1 MTSFIPEEK
10 INEIRHKASILEVIS
25 DYVALKKSGR
35 NYLGLCPFHSERT
48 PSFTVNEEKGI
59 FYCFGCGVGGN
70 LFHFLMRAQKMSF
83 PETVREVAR
92 RYGIPLPERELSAEE
107 KRRKTLRAQLLE
119 VNEAAAAYY
128 QEILLSKQAGEEGR
142 NYLARRGLSRELIQ
156 THRLGFAPDAWDA
169 LALHFQ
175 KKGVDLRMAETL
187 GLLLPRKEG
196 PVAGNQPSYY
206 DRFRRR
212 VIFPIQNDGGQVC
225 GFGGRII
232 DQPSPETL
240 PPPPKYMNSPESPVY
255 RKGHLLYGLQV
266 AKGPIR
272 EKGKAIIVEGYMDL
286 LSLHQEGILNVV
298 AALGTSLTPVQV
310 SLLGRFAGEAVL
322 IFDADE
328 GGKRAT
334 ERSLE
339 LFLQERLAVKVAS
352 LPAGEDP
359 DSFIR
364 KERRS
369 GFERLLEGALPLMEF
384 LWQKASRRYPTGTVE
399 GKVRVVRELIP
410 ALRRLSDPL
419 ERNLYIERIAH
430 GLGMKESQIRSL
442 MPGSGESALKD
453 PLPRTDSGGAPHERL
468 LLQLMLK
475 CSHFIPVVVKEM
487 GAENFSIPRYQRLA
501 RELLRLWQMKT
512 DWELQKIMGLLP
524 EEEMRSLVA
533 ELLLTEESLI
543 EPERMLK
550 DCLRQWRLLRVRR
563 EIQRVD
569 EEIRERSRMEA
580 AGSSAVTGLK
590 ELLKRKQR
598 LIVEQKKW
606 VDESAVGQGANAG

>member
-10 INEIRHKASILEVIS
+10 INEIRAKASIVEVIS

-59 FYCFGCGVGGN
+59 FHSFGCGAGGN
-70 LFHFLMRAQKMSF
+70 LFNFLMRAHQMSF
-83 PETVREVAR
+83 PETVREVAK
-92 RYGIPLPERELSAEE
+92 RYGIPLAERELSAEE

-128 QEILLSKQAGEEGR
+128 QEILLSQRTGEEGR
-142 NYLARRGLSRELIQ
+142 NYLAGRGLSRELIQ
-156 THRLGFAPDAWDA
+156 THRLGFAPDAWDS
-169 LALHFQ
+169 LALYFQ
-175 KKGVDLRMAETL
+175 KKGVDLRMAENL
-187 GLLLPRKEG
+187 GLLLPRKEAQG
-196 PVAGNQPSYY
+196 VGNRPSYY

-212 VIFPIQNDGGQVC
+212 VIFPIQNEGGQVC

-232 DQPSPETL
+232 DHPSPQTL
-240 PPPPKYMNSPESPVY
+240 PSPPKYMNSPESPVY
-255 RKGHLLYGLQV
+255 SKGHLLYGLPV
-266 AKGPIR
+266 AKGP
-272 EKGKAIIVEGYMDL
+272 IIVEGYMDL

-298 AALGTSLTPVQV
+298 ASLGTSLTPVQV

-352 LPAGEDP
+352 LPAGDDP

-410 ALRRLSDPL
+410 ALKRLSDPL

-430 GLGMKESQIRSL
+430 GLGMMESQIRSL
-442 MPGSGESALKD
+442 LPGAGEDTYPKD
-453 PLPRTDSGGAPHERL
+453 ASPCTGSREAPHERL

-475 CSHFIPVVVKEM
+475 SSHFIPVVVKEM
-487 GAENFSIPRYQRLA
+487 GAENFSIPRYQRLV
-501 RELLRLWQMKT
+501 RELLRLWEMKT
-512 DWELQKIMGLLP
+512 DWEPQKFMGLLP

-550 DCLRQWRLLRVRR
+550 DCLRQWRLIGVRR

-569 EEIRERSRMEA
+569 EEIRERSRAEA
-580 AGSSAVTGLK
+580 AGSSATTGLK